1 MKKYKSLLQLLPTS
15 EFELFKEWLS
25 SPWFN
30 TDAKLLILAEC
41 SYSKDNELS
50 NDALFQKLY
59 PGKPFHAQL
68 LRNKQ
73 NNFTRKLERFMAW
86 EQLESEP
93 SYQSQLL
100 GKLLLDRSDLK
111 SFRKNLNHTFQ
122 KPWYQVSSL
131 KNLDFDQKMAELD
144 YRIEQKSQRQEAEK
158 GLEKLLQ
165 EMDANWITNRLK
177 FSCEMFNRGLTLG
190 QQSNI
195 AIEQV
200 LQFLPLNTNPKLL
213 LARLYRLVYLTL
225 TQATETTH
233 YYLLKENLQNH
244 LQQID
249 PQESTELFTFLQNYC
264 IRRINAGEP
273 SFLQELFSNY
283 KLLLQTKLI
292 LKDGVLG
299 EFDFK
304 NILTVSIR
312 LKEIE
317 WAHQFIQE
325 YAKLLPNQ
333 HQANAIQYN
342 QARLFYAE
350 QKLKQALKALT
361 TVEYTDV
368 YYHLDSRILLTKI
381 YYDLEDIESLFSSIQ
396 SFRQYL
402 ARTKRISVTQQKLY
416 FNFISVIKRLGMLI
430 DGSKVDLSKLENFLA
445 ENPQTADITWLKER
459 VEKAKSTKKIEK
471 IYSKTLFN

>member
-1 MKKYKSLLQLLPTS
+1 MKKHISLLQLLNQS

-25 SPWFN
+25 TPWFN
-30 TDAKLLILAEC
+30 TDANLQILAQC
-41 SYSKDNELS
+41 SYSQEKELS
-50 NDALFQKLY
+50 NEALFQKLY
-59 PGKPFHAQL
+59 PGKPYHPQL

-73 NNFTRKLERFMAW
+73 NQFTRKLERFIVW
-86 EQLESEP
+86 KQLESEP
-93 SYQSQLL
+93 NYQSQLL

-111 SFRKNLNHTFQ
+111 SFRKNLNHKIQ
-122 KPWYQVSSL
+122 KPWHQVSSL
-131 KNLDFDQKMAELD
+131 QNLDFDQKMAELD
-144 YRIEQKSQRQEAEK
+144 YRLEQKSQRQEAEK

-177 FSCEMFNRGLTLG
+177 FSCEMLNRGLTLG

-200 LQFLPLNTNPKLL
+200 LQFLPLNNNPKLL

-225 TQATETTH
+225 SAPTETSH
-233 YYLLKENLQNH
+233 YYLLKEILQVH

-312 LKEIE
+312 LGELD

-325 YAKLLPNQ
+325 KAVLLPKQ

-350 QKLKQALKALT
+350 QNLKQALKSLT

-368 YYHLDSRILLTKI
+368 FYHLDSRILLTKI

-402 ARTKRISVTQQKLY
+402 NRTKQISATQQKLY
-416 FNFISVIKRLGMLI
+416 FTFLSVIKRLGMLL
-430 DGSKVDLSKLENFLA
+430 DGSKVDLSKLEIFLS
-445 ENPQTADITWLKER
+445 ENPQTADINWLKER
-459 VEKAKSTKKIEK
+459 VSKAKTMADR
-471 IYSKTLFN
+471 